1 MKAIRA
7 SRREFIAGTGAAL
20 AGLLACPALTAEAQS
35 AASTAQSTN
44 RAAWMQEPRY
54 AWGVMTH
61 YLADWQARDHGLTMT
76 PAFWNKLI
84 DGFEVAKMAKDLES
98 VGAGHYQISIGQNS
112 GYYLAPNAAYD
123 AITKAD
129 PSKCSRRD
137 LVADFYDALHGR
149 DIKLMVYLPSGAP
162 NQDKAAVEALEW
174 RNGPYPN
181 KEFQLKWQRVIA
193 EWSQRWGKMVA
204 GWWFD
209 GCYFPN
215 SMYRSVE
222 APNFT
227 SFAAAARKGNPDSCL
242 AFNPGVIY
250 RIMGM
255 SPDDDY
261 TAGEIDKPEMA
272 SVRRDEG
279 GRVDGVQIQ
288 MLSFLGEKWG
298 SGKPRF
304 TTEQVIAYTKKI
316 RDAGG
321 AVTWDVPV
329 ETDGTI
335 TQPFL
340 DQLGALGKA
349 FPRKG

>member
-1 MKAIRA
+1 MKDRGP
-7 SRREFIAGTGAAL
+7 SRRAFFVGAGAAVTGLIAGPMLQGQGA
-20 AGLLACPALTAEAQS
+20 GV
-35 AASTAQSTN
+35 TAQPAN
-44 RAAWMQEPRY
+44 RANWMQDPRY
-54 AWGVMTH
+54 SWGVMTH

-84 DGFEVAKMAKDLES
+84 DGFDVEGMAKRLES
-98 VGAGHYQISIGQNS
+98 VGAGHYQISLGQNS
-112 GYYLAPNAAYD
+112 GYYLSPNTAYD
-123 AITKAD
+123 ATTKAD

-137 LVADFYDALHGR
+137 LIADFYEPLHKR

-162 NQDKAAVEALEW
+162 DKDESAMKALEW
-174 RNGPYPN
+174 KKGAYPN
-181 KEFQLKWQRVIA
+181 KEFQLKWERVIA
-193 EWSQRWGKMVA
+193 EWSQRWGKKVA

-209 GCYFPN
+209 GCYYPN
-215 SMYRSVE
+215 TMYRSAS

-227 SFAAAARKGNPDSCL
+227 SFAAAARAGNPDSCL

-250 RIMGM
+250 RFMGM
-255 SPDDDY
+255 SPEDDY

-272 SVRRDEG
+272 GVRRDQG

-288 MLSFLGEKWG
+288 MLSFMGETWG

-335 TQPFL
+335 TQPFM
-340 DQLGALGKA
+340 DQLAALGKA